1 MTARTYP
8 SSQARTAAFS
18 YDLHNAVAQA
28 VLGDEGMIGDNSVD
42 LILTDPPYIISKDS
56 GFTKKDADGKGGGDK
71 RFQVYQTDFG
81 NWDRDEFTM
90 ADLEHIVRSFFRIM
104 RPGAVAVIFF
114 DLWKCSDLADMLQ
127 SAGFANIR
135 IIEWLKTNAVPI
147 NSRANYLSNAREIAV
162 VASKPGA
169 PPTFNAESHTG
180 IFREPIYHAKDRFH
194 PTQKSL
200 NLFEQLIALH
210 SNEGDVVLDC
220 FSGSATTGV
229 AAINTRRHYIGCE
242 PDAEYFRK
250 SSERLAQALRAS
262 ADAEAVA

>member
-8 SSQARTAAFS
+8 TSQDRAEAYS
-18 YDLHNAVAQA
+18 YELHNAIAQT
-28 VLGDEGMIGDNSVD
+28 VLDDCDMIGDNSID
-42 LILTDPPYIISKDS
+42 LILTDPPYIISKES
-56 GFTKKDADGKGGGDK
+56 GFTKLDAEGKGGGDK
-71 RFQVYQTDFG
+71 RFQVYKTDFG

-90 ADLEHIVRSFFRIM
+90 ADLDHIVTSYFRM
-104 RPGAVAVIFF
+104 LRPGGVVIVFF
-114 DLWKCSDLADMLQ
+114 DLWKCSDLADILEG
-127 SAGFANIR
+127 AGFENIR

-147 NSRANYLSNAREIAV
+147 NSRANYLSNAREVAV

-169 PPTFNAESHTG
+169 APTFNADHHTG

-200 NLFEQLIALH
+200 SLFEELIRLH

-229 AAINTRRHYIGCE
+229 AAINTKRHYIGCE
-242 PDAEYFRK
+242 PDEEYFRK
-250 SSERLAQALRAS
+250 SSERLSQAMRS
-262 ADAEAVA
+262 AKEAATA